1 MRTCSFCGRN
11 LNQVFRMIQSP
22 FAENIHLCDMCADLA
37 YAVMHDKINNRSHAR
52 QRKAMKQFWNPN
64 VSEQQ
69 KKPTLEQSFTITPSE
84 IHRHL
89 DKYIIGQ
96 EQAKKILSVAVYNH
110 NKRLNDK
117 TGLIKK
123 SNILLAGPSGC
134 GKTLLAKT
142 LAQILNVPFV
152 IVDATTLTEA
162 GYVGKDV
169 DLCLQR
175 LLDVAKGNLR
185 LAQKGIVYI
194 DEFDKLARKGESR
207 SITRDV
213 SGEGVQQ
220 ALLKLIEGCEVSVPI
235 IGRARY
241 QEDDANS
248 ILFDTSNVLFI
259 CGGAFEGIFD
269 NPEGKKQPMGFQSDI
284 TSDISSAPQLLTQQ
298 ALIHYGLI
306 PELIGRLPVRCSLD
320 ELTEDDLI
328 RILTE
333 PEDAITKEY
342 QLLFKKEG
350 VKLVFEES
358 SLREIAKTAI
368 SQKTG
373 SRGLRSILE
382 DIMLDIM
389 YEIPDRENI
398 SKCVIT
404 KESISTKSPLIVPK
418 RQRKKSSATA
428 TT

>member
-1 MRTCSFCGRN
+1 MRTCSFCRRN

-22 FAENIHLCDMCADLA
+22 FSENIHLCDMCADLA
-37 YAVMHDKINNRSHAR
+37 YAVMHDKINKRSYAR

-64 VSEQQ
+64 ISEQQ
-69 KKPTLEQSFTITPSE
+69 KKSSLEPLFTMTPSE
-84 IHRHL
+84 IRKHL

-96 EQAKKILSVAVYNH
+96 EQAKRILSVAVYNH

-134 GKTLLAKT
+134 GKTLLAKS
-142 LAQILNVPFV
+142 LAQILNVPFI

-194 DEFDKLARKGESR
+194 DEFDKLARKGMSR
-207 SITRDV
+207 SLTRDV

-220 ALLKLIEGCEVSVPI
+220 ALLKLIEGSEVSVPI

-241 QEDDANS
+241 QEDDDNS

-269 NPEGKKQPMGFQSDI
+269 NPGKRPPIGFQSDAFI
-284 TSDISSAPQLLTQQ
+284 SDEMASKLTQES
-298 ALIHYGLI
+298 LINYGLI
-306 PELIGRLPVRCSLD
+306 PELIGRLPVRCALD
-320 ELTEDDLI
+320 ELTEDDLM

-342 QLLFKKEG
+342 QLLFKKDG
-350 VKLVFEES
+350 IKLVFEEE
-358 SLREIAKTAI
+358 SLSEIAKIALE
-368 SQKTG
+368 QKTG
-373 SRGLRSILE
+373 ARGLRSILE
-382 DIMLDIM
+382 DVMLDVM
-389 YEIPDRENI
+389 YDLPDRENI

-404 KESISTKSPLIVPK
+404 KESISTKAPVIVPK
-418 RQRKKSSATA
+418 RQRKKASATA